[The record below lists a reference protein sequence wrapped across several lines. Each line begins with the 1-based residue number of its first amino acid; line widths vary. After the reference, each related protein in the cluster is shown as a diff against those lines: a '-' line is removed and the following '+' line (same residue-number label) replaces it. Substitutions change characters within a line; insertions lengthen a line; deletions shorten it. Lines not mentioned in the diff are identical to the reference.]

1 MSQENSINVIAM
13 GFGQNESEAINNA
26 LRNCIERSYGV
37 FITSSSTIEND
48 SLKKDAIYQLGKG
61 AIDEYEVMN
70 KNKTSSGTE
79 ITVSATLSPHKIVSY
94 VNAKSSSD
102 VVKVNG
108 NIFIQNILI
117 EEFYM
122 NQEKMIIQEFLKS
135 RANLV
140 FAKLTET
147 NVNDPIFIEKSK
159 FFGLYRHGQYIH
171 YKNGLTADFDYVLPI
186 NISLEPTH
194 NYYTFIRELYQLID
208 ELKLEKA
215 EIVNFLKHSDA
226 GSGAFVKAQTSEYIF
241 DTKTNKS
248 VKIESNIWPKRI

>member
-1 MSQENSINVIAM
+1 MFKFLRIEYSEFLNGYRQTTPQEKAGKISFRFKCTKCEKSFKLEASIKKHM
-13 GFGQNESEAINNA
+13 M
-26 LRNCIERSYGV
+26 
-37 FITSSSTIEND
+37 ND
-48 SLKKDAIYQLGKG
+48 HVTDDTWLCDVCTY
-61 AIDEYEVMN
+61 

-171 YKNGLTADFDYVLPI
+171 YKNGLTADFDYVFPEEGMVI
-186 NISLEPTH
+186 
-194 NYYTFIRELYQLID
+194 
-208 ELKLEKA
+208 
-215 EIVNFLKHSDA
+215 
-226 GSGAFVKAQTSEYIF
+226 
-241 DTKTNKS
+241 
-248 VKIESNIWPKRI
+248 